1 MEEYNAIDWGNIE
14 EVMQEIR
21 VQDEWQIL
29 QNKLRKRKKKR
40 IIIYFL
46 WTVLIGSIGLS
57 YFFNKV
63 KKIDSEQIEC
73 AFSKAFANQEVDIHS
88 GDKYKKNE
96 NKYNIDKIGS
106 SNINSSEKSN
116 NLDNQS
122 SNDGKNNITRN
133 SKKFIANRIN
143 EVEIKSENLNSIS
156 NVILNTI
163 VEPNSESN
171 SIFEPNEILA
181 RLPIQNS
188 GGRELNSLN
197 RIIEQF
203 NGIPSHKISSLNIP
217 EKQHD
222 LPLLVD
228 RNNLIRKSNPFISH
242 AALVFSYALAQQKY
256 SSKSSESKLIVERR
270 MKIESPKEQ
279 LIAGLVFEKNLKNS
293 YMWTTGIIAE
303 RQVTSVNEQLKFTSV
318 EKLDDFP
325 SEILIDRNG
334 NQEIVKSSKDI
345 VVNNQSNALFYNYY
359 YTISV
364 PVGMKKEFYMSS
376 RIQTG
381 IATSLGLNVFRN
393 FSGYL
398 LDPSREE
405 IYIKSK
411 RNEFLKSIFNDLN
424 LSIYGK
430 YKLAHGG
437 SIGVNAFYSLG
448 LNSWELYNGVSESF
462 NHYGIGVSYYF
473 K

>member
-21 VQDEWQIL
+21 VQDEWLIL

-73 AFSKAFANQEVDIHS
+73 AFSKAFANQELDIHS
-88 GDKYKKNE
+88 SDKYKKNE
-96 NKYNIDKIGS
+96 NKYNIGKIGS

-116 NLDNQS
+116 NLNNQS

-133 SKKFIANRIN
+133 SNKFIANRIN

-156 NVILNTI
+156 SVRLNTI
-163 VEPNSESN
+163 VEPNSKCN
-171 SIFEPNEILA
+171 NIFEPNEILA
-181 RLPIQNS
+181 SLPIQNS
-188 GGRELNSLN
+188 DGRELNSLN

-203 NGIPSHKISSLNIP
+203 NGMPVHNISSLNIP

-228 RNNLIRKSNPFISH
+228 RNNLNRKSSPFISH

-256 SSKSSESKLIVERR
+256 SSKSSESKLILERR

-293 YMWTTGIIAE
+293 FKWTTGIIAE

-393 FSGYL
+393 FS
-398 LDPSREE
+398 
-405 IYIKSK
+405 
-411 RNEFLKSIFNDLN
+411 
-424 LSIYGK
+424 
-430 YKLAHGG
+430 
-437 SIGVNAFYSLG
+437 
-448 LNSWELYNGVSESF
+448 
-462 NHYGIGVSYYF
+462 
-473 K
+473 